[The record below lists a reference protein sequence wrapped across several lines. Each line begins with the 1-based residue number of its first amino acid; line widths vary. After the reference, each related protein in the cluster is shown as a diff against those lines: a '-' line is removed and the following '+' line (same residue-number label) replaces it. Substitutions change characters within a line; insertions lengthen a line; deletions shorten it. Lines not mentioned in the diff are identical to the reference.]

1 MTQLNL
7 IILYIS
13 YCPKLNKGNL
23 AKNFKFE
30 LLSVTFLLFKMKKKF
45 SFLINLYFHQ
55 LRKFKGKI

>member
-7 IILYIS
+7 IILGIS

-23 AKNFKFE
+23 AKKFE